1 MSDSRSSDRKS
12 HQEASD
18 VMEDLV
24 GEDGLPL
31 KKKKS
36 KGLKRDIALI
46 VTIVVVLA
54 LVGYYMKHY
63 VDVQHFKAYLHP
75 DGSFKERV
83 ESYVIFV
90 LAMGLLIALG
100 FPRVLVCGVG
110 GAVYGAALGI
120 VLNTAASVL
129 GALGPYQIGKSV
141 LRRTMKRRLGR
152 HFETWKRRFQRNGFL
167 WTLNLRL
174 LPGANATLTGVICG
188 ACKVKVLPYI
198 AATALGTIPQTA
210 IFSMLG
216 SGATGG
222 KNYQIF
228 IGAGIFIVVALAQGV
243 YLRNKKKKE
252 AEQKA
257 ATEKL

>member
-1 MSDSRSSDRKS
+1 MSVDDSSAKS
-12 HQEASD
+12 GGDQAMD
-18 VMEDLV
+18 AMDDLV

-46 VTIVVVLA
+46 VGVVVVLA
-54 LVGYYMKHY
+54 VLGYYMKHY

-75 DGSFKERV
+75 DGSLSERI

-100 FPRVLVCGVG
+100 FPRVIVCGVG

-120 VLNTAASVL
+120 ILNTLTSLL

-141 LRRTMKRRLGR
+141 LRKTMKRRLGR
-152 HFETWKRRFQRNGFL
+152 HFETWKKRFQRNGFM

-188 ACKVKVLPYI
+188 ACKVKVIPYV

-222 KNYQIF
+222 KSYQLI
-228 IGAGIFIVVALAQGV
+228 IGATIFVVVAAAQAV
-243 YLRNKKKKE
+243 YMRRKKK
-252 AEQKA
+252 ADAAAKA
-257 ATEKL
+257 AAKN